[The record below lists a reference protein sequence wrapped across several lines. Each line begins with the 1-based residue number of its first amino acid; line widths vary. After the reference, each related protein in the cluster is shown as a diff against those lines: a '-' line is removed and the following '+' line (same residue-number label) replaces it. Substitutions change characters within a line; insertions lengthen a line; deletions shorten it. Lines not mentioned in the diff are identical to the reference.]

1 MKLYEIFATGYV
13 LLILLYMPKHACNLN
28 TLNIFVEFVYF

>member
-13 LLILLYMPKHACNLN
+13 LLILLYMPNNMLA
-28 TLNIFVEFVYF
+28 I